1 MPDRTPRAPSRGPV
15 GARRCTRE
23 APFSP
28 PPALIAPPITQCP
41 SRLLGRVSPALPL
54 RGGVAR
60 PLPRAAPVRAAAA
73 GGRPRGR
80 PPRPRRKSS
89 LSLRRRRRP
98 SARAGAAGGQAVAS
112 LEASP
117 MGPSD
122 GPL

>member
-60 PLPRAAPVRAAAA
+60 PLPRAAPVRAKEQPIFAAA
-73 GGRPRGR
+73 SPALRA
-80 PPRPRRKSS
+80 
-89 LSLRRRRRP
+89 RRRRGWPGRRISRGLP
-98 SARAGAAGGQAVAS
+98 NGVRA
-112 LEASP
+112 P
-117 MGPSD
+117 I
-122 GPL
+122 